1 MGAENL
7 QTISIMLAAIIVIG
21 TAIFIATCLGLHS
34 FIKQLEDFEER
45 AKNFADLMDEADELS
60 NKEDE
65 Q

>member
-1 MGAENL
+1 
-7 QTISIMLAAIIVIG
+7 MLAAIIIIG
-21 TAIFIATCLGLHS
+21 AALFIATCIGLHS

-45 AKNFADLMDEADELS
+45 AKSFTELMDEADELS